1 MQGTTTNYTVRFN
14 RGNRGWT
21 CDVFPLGTDGMAA
34 GPSVATGT
42 GTTKDNA
49 KEMALAL
56 ASDPAIRA
64 ALANSDHTRPYWVQG
79 PLGERLEAQRKAA
92 VDHSPARKR
101 SPSR

>member
-1 MQGTTTNYTVRFN
+1 MTNYTVRFN
-14 RGNRGWT
+14 RGNRGWA

-42 GTTKDNA
+42 GSTKDAA

-79 PLGERLEAQRKAA
+79 AQGEQLEAQRKATA
-92 VDHSPARKR
+92 SQGTARKR
-101 SPSR
+101 PIR